1 MSLSEL
7 AREDCEAEVSSTQTK
22 TAWRSA
28 WLLGETMFPHRR
40 LNPTASWRNSENTQR
55 CNASSKEER
64 LSNMMPEAGPKM
76 LSRPYTDGMVV
87 AGDAAGHLLNNGY
100 TFRGVDMAIQ
110 AGVAAAQTVLEARK
124 KKDYSANSLKVF
136 ERKLHEDPALKD
148 MYTFHRV
155 PAYLRNRRLY
165 AVYPELVCSAAEAV
179 YRVDGTG
186 KRKISKE
193 LRLQAKG
200 RVSIFTLIRDLIRGA
215 RTF

>member
-1 MSLSEL
+1 Q
-7 AREDCEAEVSSTQTK
+7 D
-22 TAWRSA
+22 RSA
-28 WLLGETMFPHRR
+28 ERHTVVK
-40 LNPTASWRNSENTQR
+40 NPN
-55 CNASSKEER
+55 
-64 LSNMMPEAGPKM
+64 
-76 LSRPYTDGMVV
+76 
-87 AGDAAGHLLNNGY
+87 
-100 TFRGVDMAIQ
+100 
-110 AGVAAAQTVLEARK
+110 
-124 KKDYSANSLKVF
+124 KKDNTANTLK
-136 ERKLHEDPALKD
+136 RIHSKLHEDPDHKD